1 MKKFFG
7 LFLIAGMLVVSACGT
22 GNKEEA
28 ATTDSTAVEQTEQVV
43 DTAAAPATDSTVV
56 AQ

>member
-7 LFLIAGMLVVSACGT
+7 LFLIAGMLVISACGS

-28 ATTDSTAVEQTEQVV
+28 TTTDSTAAPVETV
-43 DTAAAPATDSTVV
+43 DTTTAPVADTTATP